1 MLATV
6 WFWPREGG
14 PNAQGLLGEQA
25 LCSETLVVMS
35 WGGSGLQGK
44 FRTHQRIEGRRVGI
58 VVQRDGP
65 LMTARHEKKRKGRPG
80 QAGQAEVWNVL
91 GNFPPN
97 RKMSGVCGGAG

>member
-25 LCSETLVVMS
+25 FCGSETLVVMS

-58 VVQRDGP
+58 VVRRDGP
-65 LMTARHEKKRKGRPG
+65 LMTARHEGKVG
-80 QAGQAEVWNVL
+80 A
-91 GNFPPN
+91 
-97 RKMSGVCGGAG
+97 SGGVERDRFV